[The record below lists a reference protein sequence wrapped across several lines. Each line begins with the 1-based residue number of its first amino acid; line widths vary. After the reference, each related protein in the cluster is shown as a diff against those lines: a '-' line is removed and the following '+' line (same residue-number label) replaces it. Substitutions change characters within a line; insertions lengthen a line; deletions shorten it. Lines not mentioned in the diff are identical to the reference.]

1 MPLIAL
7 LVMVAV
13 ALLLL
18 AAHLVHGGFLPLAG
32 LAILSIALL
41 AVPRRW
47 AARALQVLL
56 GVATIE
62 WAVTTYVLAQ
72 LRAAHDQPYLRLVL
86 ILGGVTLFTAFAAF
100 VFELTPMR
108 RRFGAVRPRTID
120 T

>member
-7 LVMVAV
+7 LVVVAA

-18 AAHLVHGGFLPLAG
+18 AAHLVHGGFLLLAV
-32 LAILSIALL
+32 LAIVSIALL

-47 AARALQVLL
+47 AARTLQVLL

-86 ILGGVTLFTAFAAF
+86 ILSGVTLFTAFAVFA
-100 VFELTPMR
+100 FELTPMR
-108 RRFGAVRPRTID
+108 RRFRVARPRTID
-120 T
+120 P